1 MKIDRVDGSA
11 RVIGGG
17 CDGPWGAEHMRAPLA
32 IMDEP
37 AGHAATWMGCF
48 AIAATA
54 LAWMTDIAAHQT

>member
-1 MKIDRVDGSA
+1 
-11 RVIGGG
+11 
-17 CDGPWGAEHMRAPLA
+17 MRAPLA

-54 LAWMTDIAAHQT
+54 LAWMTDIARTISQFIDHGLQDSRFISQTIA